1 MLKQLILAAGLCLL
15 FSIGVSAQDSP
26 QPQAIWEYL
35 DAQPPG
41 PRSVIA
47 YSLSGKPVRDEVPES
62 LERQF
67 RAWEKE
73 NFPSMLDYE
82 VALLSLIKLQEDPTN
97 YKNMDLF
104 AKLYQQDALRQDGLD
119 AVTGALL
126 AYSASGLEITQS
138 QPNAPNSLLDRVMAA
153 QQRSGGFAASV
164 GEEPNVA
171 VTARAITA
179 LFPYQSG
186 SDVKSTVGRAL
197 EWLDSQQNGDG
208 TFSVK
213 GLPSG
218 SATAETLLAV
228 SLYQPSPEL
237 FAKGQGI
244 LAALEYFR
252 NSDGGYSEV
261 LGGTSSAEMTEL
273 AVIARYTA
281 GTGRFP
287 YYAPERY
294 PGYVEST
301 PEPEKSSPWGTYGK
315 FLIGFILVFS
325 LVYVLLI
332 ITTKIGKFA
341 EAKKLPGSLAAQAEK
356 NSLQHSESGQQE
368 ENMQMHIPMQ
378 AEIPDFTDIPEQE
391 SEIGH
396 PKEEKAEK

>member
-1 MLKQLILAAGLCLL
+1 MLKQIILTVGLCLL

-26 QPQAIWEYL
+26 HSQAVWEYL
-35 DAQPPG
+35 DAHVPG
-41 PRSVIA
+41 PRSAIA
-47 YSLSGKPVRDEVPES
+47 YSLAGKPIREDVPKS
-62 LERQF
+62 LEQQF
-67 RAWEKE
+67 RTWEKDH
-73 NFPSMLDYE
+73 FSPVLDYE
-82 VALLSLIKLQEDPTN
+82 TALLSLIKLQEDPTN

-104 AKLYQQDALRQDGLD
+104 SRLYQQDALRQDGLD
-119 AVTGALL
+119 GVTGALL

-153 QQRSGGFAASV
+153 QQRSGGFAETV

-186 SDVKSTVGRAL
+186 SDVKSTVDRAL

-228 SLYQPSPEL
+228 SLYRPSPEL
-237 FAKGQGI
+237 FSKGNGI
-244 LAALEYFR
+244 LAALEYFH
-252 NSDGGYSEV
+252 NSDGGYSEI
-261 LGGTSSAEMTEL
+261 LGGASSVEMTEF

-281 GTGRFP
+281 DTGRFP

-294 PGYVEST
+294 PGYVESV
-301 PEPEKSSPWGTYGK
+301 PEPETLSSWGTYGK

-325 LVYVLLI
+325 LVYVLLV

-341 EAKKLPGSLAAQAEK
+341 EAKKLPGSLAAEAEK
-356 NSLQHSESGQQE
+356 NSPQQPETDHQE
-368 ENMQMHIPMQ
+368 ETMQMHIPMQ

-396 PKEEKAEK
+396 PKEEKAEQ

>member
-1 MLKQLILAAGLCLL
+1 MLKQIILAAGVCLL
-15 FSIGVSAQDSP
+15 LSVGVYAQNS
-26 QPQAIWEYL
+26 QQAQTVWQYL
-35 DAQPPG
+35 DGQAPG
-41 PRSVIA
+41 PRSAIA
-47 YSLSGKPVRDEVPES
+47 YSLAGKPIREEIPDR
-62 LERQF
+62 LEQQF
-67 RAWEKE
+67 RVWDKE
-73 NFPSMLDYE
+73 GFLSVVEYE
-82 VALLSLIKLQEDPTN
+82 TALLSLIKLQEDPTN

-104 AKLYQQDALRQDGLD
+104 SKLYPQDALRQDGLD
-119 AVTGALL
+119 GVTGALL
-126 AYSASGLEITQS
+126 AYSASGMEITQS
-138 QPNAPNSLLDRVMAA
+138 QPNAPNSLIDRVMAA
-153 QQRSGGFAASV
+153 QQRSGGFAETA

-186 SDVKSTVGRAL
+186 SDVKSTVRRAL

-237 FAKGQGI
+237 FTKGENI
-244 LAALEYFR
+244 SAALEHFH
-252 NSDGGYSEV
+252 NSDGGYGEI
-261 LGGTSSAEMTEL
+261 LGGASSPQITEL
-273 AVIARYTA
+273 AVIAQYTA
-281 GTGRFP
+281 DTGRFP
-287 YYAPERY
+287 YYTPESY
-294 PGYVEST
+294 PGYVENVPKPETQT
-301 PEPEKSSPWGTYGK
+301 PWASYGK

-356 NSLQHSESGQQE
+356 EHRQPSEVNAQE

-396 PKEEKAEK
+396 SKEEDAEK